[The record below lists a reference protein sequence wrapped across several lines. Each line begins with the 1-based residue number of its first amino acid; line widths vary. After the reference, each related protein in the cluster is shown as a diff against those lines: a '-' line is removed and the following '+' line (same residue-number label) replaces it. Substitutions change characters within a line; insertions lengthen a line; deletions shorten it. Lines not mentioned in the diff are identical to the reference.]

1 MLVPAPFSHL
11 LRLSGVRDEVV
22 GAAGTVVDKKEL
34 GERERDAQ
42 YWAPGCW
49 AQRPG
54 RVRGGERE
62 ASRPRAAGLRER
74 WGAGRED
81 IAFCRGPWVWHV
93 PFRAEDASPP

>member
-1 MLVPAPFSHL
+1 M
-11 LRLSGVRDEVV
+11 RDEVA

-81 IAFCRGPWVWHV
+81 ISFCRGALGLARPIQSGRCIPALSRP
-93 PFRAEDASPP
+93 PFLSPTP